1 MSNNTSS
8 RRRVWLGLALLAATL
23 SAGLVSYLHWDDR
36 AYFWFKQRGL
46 SPEQRAAAVWL
57 PGYRAVIQGRPLLG
71 LEEDETSG
79 LAYSPLSG
87 TLFTVTGKWP
97 QLVEISTDGEVLRVI
112 ELVGFADPE
121 AVEVL
126 GDGRIAIVDE
136 RARTLSAFHLPPRV
150 TRIEAARL
158 EQVDLGYAD
167 AGNKGFEGLA
177 WDTRNNRLLLAKER
191 SPMGLYSLPF
201 PGEDGATGSLQPLPS
216 GHLFLRDL
224 SSLTVDGRT
233 GHTLVLSDE
242 SRLLLELDERGQPV
256 SFISLLGGFNGL
268 DASIRQPEGVAM
280 DESGDIYMVGEP
292 NLFYRFSR
300 DPGAR

>member
-1 MSNNTSS
+1 
-8 RRRVWLGLALLAATL
+8 
-23 SAGLVSYLHWDDR
+23 
-36 AYFWFKQRGL
+36 
-46 SPEQRAAAVWL
+46 
-57 PGYRAVIQGRPLLG
+57 
-71 LEEDETSG
+71 
-79 LAYSPLSG
+79 
-87 TLFTVTGKWP
+87 
-97 QLVEISTDGEVLRVI
+97 
-112 ELVGFADPE
+112 
-121 AVEVL
+121 
-126 GDGRIAIVDE
+126 
-136 RARTLSAFHLPPRV
+136 
-150 TRIEAARL
+150 
-158 EQVDLGYAD
+158 
-167 AGNKGFEGLA
+167 
-177 WDTRNNRLLLAKER
+177 
-191 SPMGLYSLPF
+191 MGLYSLPF